1 MKKIFYSPI
10 FLLIFLS
17 FYPAV
22 SFGKI
27 KLTLNLVQKDG
38 VDNSLFLVNEI
49 YSSVIML
56 EGESTTLKLK
66 NGIEFEVSA
75 KVPEDSDKSK
85 IIISTNVF
93 RKKEEKKTLLL
104 NPKRETTFGH
114 AAIVHLQDGRGMPI
128 NLTVTPELLY
138 D

>member
-1 MKKIFYSPI
+1 MKKVFFFIL
-10 FLLIFLS
+10 FLG
-17 FYPAV
+17 FYPAL

-38 VDNSLFLVNEI
+38 VDNTLFLVNEI
-49 YSSVIML
+49 YSSVVML

-75 KVPEDSDKSK
+75 ELPEYPDKSK
-85 IIISTNVF
+85 IVINTHVF

-104 NPKRETTFGH
+104 NPQRETTSGH